1 MPQEIPQKKLVI
13 VVNEGLP
20 AGLAA
25 NTCAVLSATVTKS
38 DDSFIGP
45 DVTDASGSVH
55 PGITALPIPVLKA
68 DTETIRT
75 IRTWACNRGLFCAG
89 FTRVAQTCRNYAQ
102 YVQRMAASKA
112 EELEYS
118 GLVLYGQA
126 QDVSR
131 LTGGLPLL

>member
-1 MPQEIPQKKLVI
+1 MNRNVSPKKLVI

-68 DTETIRT
+68 DTETMRGIRSG
-75 IRTWACNRGLFCAG
+75 AHSRGLFCAG
-89 FTRVAQTCRNYAQ
+89 FTKAAQTCRSYAE